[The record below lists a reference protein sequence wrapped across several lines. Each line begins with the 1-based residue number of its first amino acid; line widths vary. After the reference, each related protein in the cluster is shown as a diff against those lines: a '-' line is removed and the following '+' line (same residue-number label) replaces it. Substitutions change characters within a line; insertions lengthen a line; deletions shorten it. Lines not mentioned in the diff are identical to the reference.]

1 MVRKILDVFRKQK
14 LVTIMGEKRGNT
26 GKLLNPYNDN
36 GVLEIFHPEIGKWIR
51 VTSTEFRSWGG
62 KRRITE
68 WKYPYRKPTEMKIYE
83 YDGPVFEYLTNI
95 IIKNPNKGTN
105 GSRPQSPLTYSERI

>member
-1 MVRKILDVFRKQK
+1 
-14 LVTIMGEKRGNT
+14 MGEKRGNT

-36 GVLEIFHPEIGKWIR
+36 GVLEIYQHELEQWIR

-68 WKYPYRKPTEMKIYE
+68 YLYPRGKDIISKTYE
-83 YDGPVFEYLTNI
+83 YEGPVFGYMTNTKI
-95 IIKNPNKGTN
+95 PKPVLGIN
-105 GSRPQSPLTYSERI
+105 GIREKSKSTYSEDMYVGNRRNK